1 MVRYASTKNIYVFA
15 VVATRDLIDLAFGV
29 SNDIKQEYKILCYSE
44 ISKAYVDLISDMGM
58 VSKNNNYYNVPEY
71 SVIRFKRYMVNIEQL
86 RVIGEIEYY
95 NFYKC
100 EGIFSKLGDWV
111 YDTKSV
117 KDLINAQL
125 SNIKDWVDLLPLVL
139 SEKIKYKI

>member
-1 MVRYASTKNIYVFA
+1 M
-15 VVATRDLIDLAFGV
+15 
-29 SNDIKQEYKILCYSE
+29 ILFEDY
-44 ISKAYVDLISDMGM
+44 
-58 VSKNNNYYNVPEY
+58 
-71 SVIRFKRYMVNIEQL
+71 
-86 RVIGEIEYY
+86 
-95 NFYKC
+95 FYKC